1 MSVDEPERQMRE
13 RSQGRSE
20 RSRKREGQ
28 GRHEGGGR
36 PDRAEASTL
45 VARDAG
51 TRRLSDPMAMRALAH
66 PTRIAL
72 VEALV
77 REGPLTATEAAAI
90 LDDSPGNISWHFGIL
105 SKYGYIE
112 EVASKGRRRPWRL
125 TAVSANF
132 STGADEG
139 EEVTAAADA
148 LEATV
153 STLAMQ
159 SHQEWAARRHLF
171 EASWRAAGYLTDTIT
186 YLTADELDALGDEVT
201 ALLHRYAER
210 TMDKS
215 LRPPGSKP
223 VRLTAWGHP
232 LPPMPS
238 GS

>member
-1 MSVDEPERQMRE
+1 
-13 RSQGRSE
+13 
-20 RSRKREGQ
+20 
-28 GRHEGGGR
+28 
-36 PDRAEASTL
+36 
-45 VARDAG
+45 
-51 TRRLSDPMAMRALAH
+51 MRALAH